1 MLIINKKSIKSGCT
15 VCSFGNKY
23 LFSIWYLILS
33 TLSFSKTLTMGN
45 VSGKKHKIQLT
56 SQDIQFLIENTQYT
70 QQEVEDWH
78 SRFMVTKLFINFKNV

>member
-1 MLIINKKSIKSGCT
+1 
-15 VCSFGNKY
+15 
-23 LFSIWYLILS
+23 
-33 TLSFSKTLTMGN
+33 MGN